1 MPTTRHAS
9 AGILADQNAAK
20 REEIVALLTR
30 AYWMEME
37 TVMSYLANSAHLDGI
52 RAEEIAE
59 ALAADVTEELGHA
72 KAFAGRIKDLYGTP
86 PGSMDF
92 TPEQTYLQPLED
104 PTDVATVIKGVI
116 EAEAG
121 AIEHYTRII
130 EACDGVDWATQDMV
144 IEILRDEENH
154 LRTFERYLSRVR
166 VGRLTRRS
174 RASAMRRL
182 ARRRRRAPHGEAGG
196 AGTANCG
203 GAISR

>member
-20 REEIVALLTR
+20 REEIVGLLTR

-37 TVMSYLANSAHLDGI
+37 TVMSYLAQSAYLDGI

-86 PGSMDF
+86 PGTFDMVH
-92 TPEQTYLQPLED
+92 EQASLQPGD
-104 PTDVATVIKGVI
+104 PTDVVGVIRGVI

-121 AIEHYTRII
+121 AIEHYNRII

-144 IEILRDEENH
+144 IDILRDEENH
-154 LRTFERYLSRVR
+154 LRTFERYLS
-166 VGRLTRRS
+166 
-174 RASAMRRL
+174 
-182 ARRRRRAPHGEAGG
+182 EYE
-196 AGTANCG
+196 
-203 GAISR
+203 

>member
-20 REEIVALLTR
+20 REEIVGLLTR

-37 TVMSYLANSAHLDGI
+37 TVMSYLAQSAYLDGI

-59 ALAADVTEELGHA
+59 ALDQDVEEELGHA
-72 KAFAGRIKDLYGTP
+72 RRFAGRIKDLYGTP
-86 PGSMDF
+86 PGTFDMVH
-92 TPEQTYLQPLED
+92 EQASLQPGD
-104 PTDVATVIKGVI
+104 PTDVVGVIRGVI

-121 AIEHYTRII
+121 AIEHYNRII

-154 LRTFERYLSRVR
+154 LRTFERYLKEFDS
-166 VGRLTRRS
+166 
-174 RASAMRRL
+174 
-182 ARRRRRAPHGEAGG
+182 
-196 AGTANCG
+196 
-203 GAISR
+203 

>member
-9 AGILADQNAAK
+9 AGILADANSAK
-20 REEIVALLTR
+20 RDEIVALLTR

-37 TVMSYLANSAHLDGI
+37 TVMSYLAQSAYLDGI

-59 ALAADVTEELGHA
+59 ALAKDVDEELGHA
-72 KAFAGRIKDLYGTP
+72 RAFATRIKDLYGTP

-92 TPEQTYLQPLED
+92 TAEQSYLQPLDD

-130 EACDGVDWATQDMV
+130 EACDGIDWATQDMV
-144 IEILRDEENH
+144 IDILRDEENH
-154 LRTFERYLSRVR
+154 LRTFERYLS
-166 VGRLTRRS
+166 
-174 RASAMRRL
+174 
-182 ARRRRRAPHGEAGG
+182 EYE
-196 AGTANCG
+196 
-203 GAISR
+203 